1 MKPPEVQPIND
12 DPLNDLFA
20 AARTPDEADLGAAER
35 FLSRNPEFR
44 APVSPARLRVRYWP
58 AVLALAAAISGVLV
72 LRPLTASELPG
83 AELPSSAAYDAYSSA
98 LGSDW

>member
-1 MKPPEVQPIND
+1 MKPPESQSIND
-12 DPLNDLFA
+12 DQLDALFA
-20 AARTPDEADLGAAER
+20 AARMPDEADMSAAER

-44 APVSPARLRVRYWP
+44 APVSRPRPGLRYWP
-58 AVLALAAAISGVLV
+58 AALALAAAISGVLV
-72 LRPLTASELPG
+72 LRPVPA